1 MEFLGITIVEH
12 ASVPVDDVW
21 IIHKREAPQVPADLR
36 GSLPVPFI
44 LTGSATRAR
53 QLLSLMRAIDSQFVN
68 SGASKIMHRVPRR
81 QSTAI

>member
-1 MEFLGITIVEH
+1 MEFLGINIVEH
-12 ASVPVDDVW
+12 ASIPVDDVW
-21 IIHKREAPQVPADLR
+21 IIHRKDAPQIPADLR

-53 QLLSLMRAIDSQFVN
+53 QLLSLMRAIDAQFVN
-68 SGASKIMHRVPRR
+68 SGAGRIIDRISRR